1 MRITEFF
8 DRGLRQNPDGAAYVM
23 DGRRWTYRES
33 YALSCRVAHGLTAAL
48 RPGAKVAVLS
58 PNHPEAWICVLAT
71 WRAGMVWVPL
81 NPAVPAA
88 ETADLAASLGCEA
101 ILYHSSLG
109 EVVELLRDR
118 VPELRLA
125 VCLDRTDDDRTD
137 DRTPWLH
144 DWCGDLPSEPPA
156 VDTAFEDIVAIPPT
170 GGTTGLPKGVLNN
183 HRGITTS
190 TALLMMLLDYEAHQP
205 IVNLAA
211 APMTHTSG
219 FLSLPATAR
228 GGTVVVLDKADPAV
242 LADVVEEHGVT
253 EMFLPPTVIYRWLDH
268 LRGQQRDFSSLR
280 YLIYGSAPMSVDR
293 LREAIG
299 VFGPVMTSAYG
310 QTEAP
315 GTIALMR
322 CAELFDADGTLNEAR
337 LSACGRPS
345 PLLSVELRDDD
356 DRPVPRGAEGEICV
370 RGDTVM
376 VGYHELPDRTA
387 ETVVGGWLH
396 TGDVGRLDDDGYL
409 HITDRK
415 KDMIISGGFN
425 VFPSEVEQVLW
436 RHPAVGDC
444 AVVGA
449 PHPDWGEQVTA
460 VVELRAGASATPEEL
475 VAWCRGRLGGVR
487 TPKRIDIVDELPRSH
502 NGKVLRNRVRETYW
516 QGAGRR
522 I

>member
-1 MRITEFF
+1 MMRITEFF
-8 DRGLRQNPDGAAYVM
+8 DRGWRQNPDGAAYIM
-23 DGRRWTYRES
+23 DGRSWTYADS
-33 YALSCRVAHGLTAAL
+33 YALSCRIAHGLVAAL
-48 RPGAKVAVLS
+48 PHGAKVAVLS
-58 PNHPEAWICVLAT
+58 PNHPEAWICVLAS

-81 NPAVPAA
+81 NPSMPAA
-88 ETADLAASLGCEA
+88 DTADLAAAFDCEA
-101 ILYHSSLG
+101 IFYHSSLAP
-109 EVVELLRDR
+109 VVEQLRSR
-118 VPELRLA
+118 VPRLRLA
-125 VCLDRTDDDRTD
+125 VCLDRPDAAAPELH
-137 DRTPWLH
+137 PWC
-144 DWCGDLPSEPPA
+144 DEFRSAPPD
-156 VDTAFEDIVAIPPT
+156 VVTATEDIVAIPPT

-183 HRGITTS
+183 HRGLTTS
-190 TALLMMLLDYEAHQP
+190 TALLMMLMNYEANQP

-228 GGTVVVLDKADPAV
+228 GGTVVVLDKADHTV
-242 LADVVEEHGVT
+242 LADVVEDHGVT

-293 LREAIG
+293 LREALD

-322 CAELFDADGTLNEAR
+322 CAELFDADGTLNEGR

-345 PLLSVELRDDD
+345 PLLSVEIRDDN
-356 DRPVPRGAEGEICV
+356 DRAVPQGTEGEICV
-370 RGDTVM
+370 RGDSVM
-376 VGYHELPDRTA
+376 VGYHRQPERTA
-387 ETVVGGWLH
+387 EAIVDGWLH
-396 TGDVGRLDDDGYL
+396 TGDIGRLDEHNYL

-436 RHPAVGDC
+436 CHPAVGDC

-460 VVELRAGASATPEEL
+460 VVELRTGAEATPEEL
-475 VAWCRGRLGGVR
+475 IAWCRERLGGVR
-487 TPKRIDIVDELPRSH
+487 TPKRIELVGELPRSH
-502 NGKVLRNRVRETYW
+502 NGKVLRNRVREGFW
-516 QGAGRR
+516 LDADRR

>member
-8 DRGLRQNPDGAAYVM
+8 DRGLRLNPDGAAYVM

-33 YALSCRVAHGLTAAL
+33 FALSCRIAHGLVGAL
-48 RPGAKVAVLS
+48 PHGAKVAVLS
-58 PNHPEAWICVLAT
+58 PNHPEAWICVLGT

-81 NPAVPAA
+81 NPAMPA
-88 ETADLAASLGCEA
+88 EDTADLAAALDCEA
-101 ILYHSSLG
+101 IFYHSSLVP
-109 EVVELLRDR
+109 VVELLRAR
-118 VPELRLA
+118 VPALRLA
-125 VCLDRTDDDRTD
+125 VCLDREDGAA
-137 DRTPWLH
+137 PELH
-144 DWCGDLPSEPPA
+144 QWCGDLPSTAPA
-156 VDTAFEDIVAIPPT
+156 VTTATEDIVAIPPT

-190 TALLMMLLDYEAHQP
+190 TSLLMMLLNYEAHQP

-219 FLSLPATAR
+219 FMSLPTTAR
-228 GGTVVVLDKADPAV
+228 GGTVVVLDKADYTV
-242 LADVVEEHGVT
+242 LADVVEGHGVT
-253 EMFLPPTVIYRWLDH
+253 ELFLPPTVIYRWLDH
-268 LRGQQRDFSSLR
+268 LRGQERDFSSLR
-280 YLIYGSAPMSVDR
+280 YLIYGSAPMSTDR
-293 LREAIG
+293 LREAID

-322 CAELFDADGTLNEAR
+322 CAELFDADGALDEAR

-356 DRPVPRGAEGEICV
+356 DREVAPGAEGEICV

-376 VGYHELPDRTA
+376 VGYHEQPDRTA
-387 ETVVGGWLH
+387 EAIVDGWLH
-396 TGDVGRLDDDGYL
+396 TGDVGRLDEDGYL

-460 VVELRAGASATPEEL
+460 VVELRPGADATPDEL
-475 VAWCRGRLGGVR
+475 VAWCRERLGGVR
-487 TPKRIDIVDELPRSH
+487 TPKRIDVVDELPRSH
-502 NGKVLRNRVRETYW
+502 NGKVLRARVRDGYW
-516 QGAGRR
+516 AGADRR